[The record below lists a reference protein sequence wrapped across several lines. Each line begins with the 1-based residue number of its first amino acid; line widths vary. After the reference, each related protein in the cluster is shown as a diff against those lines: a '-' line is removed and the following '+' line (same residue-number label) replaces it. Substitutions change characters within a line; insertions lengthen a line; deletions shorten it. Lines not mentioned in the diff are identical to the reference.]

1 MSKNK
6 NLIIKLKRCGSRQ
19 PKRSKDYQS
28 LIAASRQLLEE
39 QRIFNET
46 VLGLK
51 PVTTSLN
58 RQTSLPD
65 PAERMES
72 LESPFITLKDSLRNQ
87 KK

>member
-6 NLIIKLKRCGSRQ
+6 NLTIKLKRCGSRQ
-19 PKRSKDYQS
+19 PGRSKDYAR
-28 LIAASRQLLEE
+28 LIAATRQLLEK

-46 VLGLK
+46 ALGLK
-51 PVTTSLN
+51 PSLN

-72 LESPFITLKDSLRNQ
+72 LENPFITLKDSLRNQ